1 MDAAPLE
8 TTIDYDGVADVL
20 YVSLGPPRPA
30 VCMEPEEGVVL
41 RLDPETNQVIG
52 ITIIGAR
59 RRLAEQP
66 EWRPAPLDDRP
77 AIWDQARRLA
87 YS

>member
-1 MDAAPLE
+1 MDATSLE
-8 TTIDYDGVADVL
+8 TTINYDAVADVL
-20 YVSLGPPRPA
+20 YVSLGLPRAA

-41 RLDPETNQVIG
+41 RLDPETDEVIG

-66 EWRPAPLDDRP
+66 EWRPAAFEERS
-77 AIWDQARRLA
+77 AIWEQARRHA

>member
-1 MDAAPLE
+1 MDATSLE
-8 TTIDYDGVADVL
+8 TTINYDVVADVL
-20 YVSLGPPRPA
+20 YVSLGLPRAA

-41 RLDPETNQVIG
+41 RLDPETDQVIG

-66 EWRPAPLDDRP
+66 EWRPAAFDDHP
-77 AIWDQARRLA
+77 VIWEQARRHA
-87 YS
+87 YI